1 MSNDPAADQE
11 LLPTPL
17 IATISAIHA
26 APPRLVYAFAGAGS
40 LALFWLHAVAGSS
53 RTVLEAVDCYAPG
66 SLASIAGTA
75 LAPAVSPATAA
86 AMADWAYARAI
97 MLADQPG
104 PLLGIACTAAI
115 TTDRTRRGADRA
127 FVAVRGPTGPRR
139 YALNLRDGNNPTT
152 RDRLGQEYLV
162 SHLVL
167 MAIAEACDLPAPPLD
182 LLPGE
187 GLERRVG

>member
-1 MSNDPAADQE
+1 MPAPLD

-17 IATISAIHA
+17 LATVTAIHA

-53 RTVLEAVDCYAPG
+53 RTILEALDCYAPG
-66 SLASIAGTA
+66 SLASVAGIA

-97 MLADQPG
+97 MLTEQSG

-115 TTDRTRRGADRA
+115 ATDRTRRGSDRA
-127 FVAVRGPTGPRR
+127 FVAVRGPTEPRR
-139 YALNLRDGNNPTT
+139 YALNLRESMSTT
-152 RDRLGQEYLV
+152 GRDRLGQEFLV

-167 MAIAEACDLPAPPLD
+167 VAIAEACDLPAPPLE

-187 GLERRVG
+187 GFERRVG